1 MEHSLY
7 KIRPALQAD
16 VKTMVTLSR
25 QKRQSYARA
34 QPQFWRPAL
43 NADKIQTRWFESLLS
58 HPDYLLLIGER
69 EDQIR
74 GFIIGRLM
82 TAPEI
87 YEPGGLTLMIDD
99 FCVEKQELGSSLG
112 GEMIEKIREMAKQ
125 KEVVQVLVVCGH
137 HDEPKHQFLKNMGLS
152 IVSEWYRKAI

>member
-82 TAPEI
+82 TAPEV
-87 YEPGGLTLMIDD
+87 YDPGGLTLMIDD
-99 FCVEKQELGSSLG
+99 FSYVYSQ
-112 GEMIEKIREMAKQ
+112 
-125 KEVVQVLVVCGH
+125 
-137 HDEPKHQFLKNMGLS
+137 
-152 IVSEWYRKAI
+152 